1 MGNSDMWMRLVWIAA
16 ALLAVFVLPF
26 LGNPFSASELHGRVM
41 DQPVPDVSLRDADGR
56 PTSLSRWEGHPVY
69 LMFGYLGCEDVCH
82 SQAFTL
88 QGIAQRSGREDLRF
102 VYIAMDPAR
111 DEPARVERYFDDRG
125 ARFTSLHAPD
135 QATIQM
141 VANRFNAP
149 YSPDGR
155 GEYELDHPG
164 FIYLIDARQRIRTL
178 YSGATPSIPL
188 MLEDLARIAPRG
200 ENS

>member
-1 MGNSDMWMRLVWIAA
+1 MGMRLVWIAA
-16 ALLAVFVLPF
+16 ALLAVFALPF
-26 LGNPFSASELHGRVM
+26 LGNPFSASDLHGRAM
-41 DQPVPDVSLRDADGR
+41 DRPVPDVSLRDTDGE
-56 PTSLSRWEGHPVY
+56 PVTLSRWAGRPVY

-88 QGIAQRSGREDLRF
+88 EGIARRSGRDDLRF
-102 VYIAMDPAR
+102 VYIAMDPDR

-135 QATIQM
+135 MATIQA

-149 YSPDGR
+149 YSRNGR
-155 GEYELDHPG
+155 GEYEIDHPG
-164 FIYLIDARQRIRTL
+164 FIYLIDARQRIRAL

>member
-1 MGNSDMWMRLVWIAA
+1 MGMRLLWVVA
-16 ALLAVFVLPF
+16 ALVAVFALPF
-26 LGNPFSASELHGRVM
+26 LGNPLSSSDLHGRAL
-41 DQPVPDVSLRDADGR
+41 DRPVPDVALRDTAGA
-56 PTSLSRWEGHPVY
+56 PVSLSRWEGHPVY

-88 QGIAQRSGREDLRF
+88 QGIAERSGRDDLRF

-111 DEPARVERYFDDRG
+111 DEPGQVAAYFDDRG
-125 ARFTSLHAPD
+125 ERFTSLHAPD
-135 QATIQM
+135 MAAIQA

-149 YSPDGR
+149 YSRDGR
-155 GEYELDHPG
+155 GEYEIDHPG
-164 FIYLIDARQRIRTL
+164 FIYLIDARQRIRAL